1 MAAGVHQLQCST
13 SSPTLLLRVGVRGAG
28 LAAGI
33 VAPVV
38 VSAPCWVLMDLL
50 LQAQVAVGPVGW

>member
-1 MAAGVHQLQCST
+1 MLHLQPNAAAPCRHR
-13 SSPTLLLRVGVRGAG
+13 LRVGVRGAG

-38 VSAPCWVLMDLL
+38 VSAPRWVLMDLL
-50 LQAQVAVGPVGW
+50 LQAQVAAGPVVW